1 MLNEFISTIGTQDV
15 ARQNRFAVSIHGPG
29 GLAEREI
36 NMLCESVSF
45 PGQNIRTTGDSLRAG
60 PAREVGQGVTYG
72 PITLRFVCR
81 PGLTEKKYFENWQE
95 LMFNK
100 ETWQASYYKDY
111 IGEIKLDQLD
121 RMDRSRY
128 SVTIYEAYP
137 KIITEQDFSYQSD
150 NAYQTLSVQFTYWYW
165 DSNNSSREQLMNKQG
180 ARRAPPDT
188 RSHKKSGTGNVD
200 TFDAFHGGR
209 GGAEVHAVDDFST
222 MPSSGFVDQSRS
234 SQHRCTQ
241 PSKSTRQLI

>member
-15 ARQNRFAVSIHGPG
+15 ARQNRFAVSVHGPG

-60 PAREVGQGVTYG
+60 PVREVGQGVTYG
-72 PITLRFVCR
+72 PITLRFLCR

-121 RMDRSRY
+121 RFDRSRY

-137 KIITEQDFSYQSD
+137 KIITAQDFSYQSD
-150 NAYQTLSVQFTYWYW
+150 NAYQTLSVEFTYWYW
-165 DSNNSSREQLMNKQG
+165 DSENTSKEQLMNRQG
-180 ARRAPPDT
+180 VRRAPPST
-188 RSHKKSGTGNVD
+188 TAKKSNQPPDNSTAESKANSSK
-200 TFDAFHGGR
+200 TAGG
-209 GGAEVHAVDDFST
+209 GQVDDFSD

-234 SQHRCTQ
+234 SHIGAHNRMNQRGE
-241 PSKSTRQLI
+241 

>member
-15 ARQNRFAVSIHGPG
+15 ARQNRFAVSVHGPG
-29 GLAEREI
+29 GLADREI

-121 RMDRSRY
+121 RFDRSRY

-165 DSNNSSREQLMNKQG
+165 DSNNTSREQLMNKQG
-180 ARRAPPDT
+180 ARRSPPPT
-188 RSHKKSGTGNVD
+188 TAKKGKGNRKEGD
-200 TFDAFHGGR
+200 GDSLT
-209 GGAEVHAVDDFST
+209 GGAEHTAVDDFSD

-234 SQHRCTQ
+234 SHIGAHN
-241 PSKSTRQLI
+241 RQNQRGN